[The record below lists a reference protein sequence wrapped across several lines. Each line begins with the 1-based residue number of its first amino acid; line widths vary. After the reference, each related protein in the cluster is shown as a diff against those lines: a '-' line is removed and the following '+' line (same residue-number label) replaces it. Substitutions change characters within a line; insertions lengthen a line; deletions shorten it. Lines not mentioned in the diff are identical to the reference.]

1 MSNDVYDALEN
12 ILKKRPKLKTEM
24 LIDGYSGFI
33 LIDKKL
39 QPKVALHIE
48 NECRWAMK
56 KYNKMNPDKPISKVT
71 PHVYRH
77 TFCTN
82 MVNAGIDL
90 KSLQYLMGHSDVK
103 VTLDV
108 YSHINYERAAAEM
121 IRLTDGKEQVAEEG
135 KSMAEKRICEA

>member
-1 MSNDVYDALEN
+1 M
-12 ILKKRPKLKTEM
+12 
-24 LIDGYSGFI
+24 
-33 LIDKKL
+33 
-39 QPKVALHIE
+39 
-48 NECRWAMK
+48 
-56 KYNKMNPDKPISKVT
+56 
-71 PHVYRH
+71 RH

-108 YSHINYERAAAEM
+108 YSHIDYERAAAEM
-121 IRLTDGKEQVAEEG
+121 IRLTDRKEQAAEEG